1 MVGAVK
7 ETGAQVI
14 QVFIAAGC
22 FLIISPQLML
32 ENLCEYFVAFMK

>member
-1 MVGAVK
+1 MIGAVK

-22 FLIISPQLML
+22 FLIIQD
-32 ENLCEYFVAFMK
+32 NA